1 MAQQMGYTPCWL
13 YTSSL
18 MCSPFI
24 SLKYAAKNYCSVET
38 HTQFSQK
45 SHQGWKEVLII
56 STSVA
61 ATWLKVSLIAVAGHI
76 HDWLS

>member
-1 MAQQMGYTPCWL
+1 MAWQMGYTPCWL

-24 SLKYAAKNYCSVET
+24 SLKYAAENYHSVET

-56 STSVA
+56 STLNLA
-61 ATWLKVSLIAVAGHI
+61 AQTILRYLDDQPSHG
-76 HDWLS
+76 